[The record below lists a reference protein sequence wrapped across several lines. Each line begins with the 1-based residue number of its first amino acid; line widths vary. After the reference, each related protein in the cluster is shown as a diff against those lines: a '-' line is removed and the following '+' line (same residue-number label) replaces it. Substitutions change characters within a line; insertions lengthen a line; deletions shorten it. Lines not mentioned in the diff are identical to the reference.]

1 MSQFATSNENV
12 MGSGEMKGRARVKKR
27 GAKSIIIERSKDEL
41 IIRIPEKIDTDGPH
55 NFIDYLKVKTITA
68 KSRSADRDIEKISSE
83 INKSWWEKNKDRFV
97 K

>member
-1 MSQFATSNENV
+1 M
-12 MGSGEMKGRARVKKR
+12 RVKK
-27 GAKSIIIERSKDEL
+27 DEL
-41 IIRIPEKIDTDGPH
+41 VIRIPEKIDPDGLQ

-68 KSRSADRDIEKISSE
+68 KSSATSREIDKISKE